1 MGIINFLVLPTFRL
15 PDLILIFIA
24 MFEPTQYP
32 YSLKFS
38 LGTIL
43 LMIIL
48 MLLLLFN
55 TVTANTMFGWSIFG
69 VFLLFFLFMVTML
82 VTKRLIPAMKGNVAL
97 QLDDEGISDYI
108 RDVSIGW
115 KDIKEI
121 NLLRGRSAS
130 TMQIDLKFESDYG
143 SQVAI
148 PLRWIK
154 GKDDEIFE
162 TTLAYFEQAP
172 GDTNSQ

>member
-1 MGIINFLVLPTFRL
+1 
-15 PDLILIFIA
+15 

-38 LGTIL
+38 LASVV
-43 LMIIL
+43 LMILL
-48 MLLLLFN
+48 MLLLLSN
-55 TVTANTMFGWSIFG
+55 TLAANTTFSWSVFG
-69 VFLLFFLFMVTML
+69 VFLMFFLFMVTML
-82 VTKRLIPAMKGNVAL
+82 VTKRLIPAIKGDIAL

-115 KDIKEI
+115 KDIKQI
-121 NLLRGRSAS
+121 NLQRGRSAS

-143 SQVAI
+143 SQIAI
-148 PLRWIK
+148 PLRWVK

-172 GDTNSQ
+172 GDDTA

>member
-1 MGIINFLVLPTFRL
+1 
-15 PDLILIFIA
+15 

-32 YSLKFS
+32 YSIKFS
-38 LGTIL
+38 LGAIV
-43 LMIIL
+43 LMVIL
-48 MLLLLFN
+48 MLMLLSNVLA
-55 TVTANTMFGWSIFG
+55 ANSTLAWSLYGFFLL
-69 VFLLFFLFMVTML
+69 VFLFLITML
-82 VTKRLIPAMKGNVAL
+82 ITKRLIPAIKGDIAL
-97 QLDDEGISDYI
+97 QLDDEGISDHI

-121 NLLRGRSAS
+121 NLVRGRSAS

-143 SQVAI
+143 SRVAI

-154 GKDDEIFE
+154 GKDEEIFE

-172 GDTNSQ
+172 AGGNA

>member
-1 MGIINFLVLPTFRL
+1 
-15 PDLILIFIA
+15 

-38 LGTIL
+38 LGAIV
-43 LMIIL
+43 LMIL
-48 MLLLLFN
+48 VMLLFLSN
-55 TVTANTMFGWSIFG
+55 TVAANTMFGWGMFG
-69 VFLLFFLFMVTML
+69 VFSLFFLFMVAML
-82 VTKRLIPAMKGNVAL
+82 VTKRLIPAIKGDIAL

-143 SQVAI
+143 SQMV
-148 PLRWIK
+148 
-154 GKDDEIFE
+154 
-162 TTLAYFEQAP
+162 
-172 GDTNSQ
+172 NSPAMGERQRR